1 MASFHAIVNRVQS
14 WSASA
19 HDLVV
24 RPRSGS
30 LDR

>member
-1 MASFHAIVNRVQS
+1 MANFHAIVNQVPS

-19 HDLVV
+19 HVLVV